1 MANGLLTFRL
11 RDYSKE
17 ESSMTLNTG
26 AVTAVSLPGLLTQI
40 GTLRTAIDGMTLGV
54 LASEQLIAFNTNLS
68 AAVPTDEN
76 AQRERKWLVRY
87 VDNLPFFDDPINAIP
102 NEGFG
107 KNFVM
112 SIPTGLFVGTLL
124 ANTDLADLAD
134 PLISPFVTAFEAIA
148 RSPYGGT
155 VDIVEIQAVGRNL

>member
-1 MANGLLTFRL
+1 MANGELSFAL

-17 ESSMTLNTG
+17 QSGFTVHTG
-26 AVTAVSLPGLLTQI
+26 AVTAISLPGLLTQI

-54 LASEQLIAFNTNLS
+54 VAKESLMAFNTALS

-102 NEGFG
+102 NAGFG
-107 KNFVM
+107 KVFTF
-112 SIPTGLFVGTLL
+112 SIPTALFVGTLL
-124 ANTDLADLAD
+124 PNTDLADLTDA
-134 PLISPFVTAFEAIA
+134 LIAPFVTAFEAIA

-155 VDIVEIQAVGRNL
+155 VDVLEIEAVGRNL